1 MKSRTEHAQK
11 WVSNHSTL
19 MQRVSDIVLKT
30 FIQINCSELLQ
41 TTTSCTHVIFLEDD
55 VKHGFM

>member
-1 MKSRTEHAQK
+1 
-11 WVSNHSTL
+11 